1 MPRMGWGVRVGIL
14 EIFCY
19 KFIEVSVDAA
29 VRPSAQRVA
38 QLFSSI
44 LSASISIARAQARR
58 ARNRIRHERT
68 AAFPRGQ

>member
-1 MPRMGWGVRVGIL
+1 MGWGVRVGIL
-14 EIFCY
+14 EIFCC

-29 VRPSAQRVA
+29 GRPSAQRVA

-58 ARNRIRHERT
+58 ARNRIRQERT